1 MIDTYDDDKDGR
13 RDPYQPL
20 NARKIPDQQTA
31 VAISDADDDNDTPR
45 IRAAGRGK
53 IAEDIVRIAF
63 ENDIRVR
70 SDEALANMLASV
82 EIDSPIPSE
91 AFMAVA
97 EVMTYVYRA
106 NMAENPYDCRVEQT
120 RESGL

>member
-1 MIDTYDDDKDGR
+1 MVDRHDNGKKAG

-31 VAISDADDDNDTPR
+31 VAISDADDDYDTPR

-53 IAEDIVRIAF
+53 IAEEIVRLAF
-63 ENDIRVR
+63 ENDVRVR

-97 EVMTYVYRA
+97 EVLSYVYRA
-106 NMAENPYDCRVEQT
+106 NMADNPYDWVY
-120 RESGL
+120 